1 MARMRHPCV
10 VNFLGVCTMP
20 APPIITEFAGSG
32 SLYNVLTKARKRPAL
47 AAQLTL
53 APAPA
58 DGAAAC
64 PEGAL
69 RAP

>member
-20 APPIITEFAGSG
+20 AAIITEFAGNG
-32 SLYNVLTKARKRPAL
+32 SLYTVLTKARKRPAL
-47 AAQLTL
+47 AAQLTWRL
-53 APAPA
+53 RLQMVRQP
-58 DGAAAC
+58 
-64 PEGAL
+64 AL